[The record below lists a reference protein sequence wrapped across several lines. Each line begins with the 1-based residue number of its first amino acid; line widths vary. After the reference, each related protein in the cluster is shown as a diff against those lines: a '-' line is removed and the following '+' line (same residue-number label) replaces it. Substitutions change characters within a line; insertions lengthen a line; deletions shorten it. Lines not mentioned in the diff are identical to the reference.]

1 MDVGFGALGE
11 QLQAE
16 PQELTGGT
24 DVRDVLLD
32 NFEDVVLVEHDRAGH
47 DGGGSGFWADENLAG
62 VNIDV
67 GDVDHGQRAVDVAF
81 RHRVARKEE
90 ARHNGRTS
98 SIVQMA
104 WSRREYSGLAVG
116 LGKGKPS
123 SR

>member
-11 QLQAE
+11 DLKAE
-16 PQELTGGT
+16 PKDLAGGT

-47 DGGGSGFWADENLAG
+47 DGGCSGFWADENLAG

-90 ARHNGRTS
+90 ARHGWRTR
-98 SIVQMA
+98 SIV
-104 WSRREYSGLAVG
+104 
-116 LGKGKPS
+116 
-123 SR
+123 